1 MSSGG
6 DKQPVRLSIYNQSF
20 TLLVAGD
27 PADIES
33 AAQEV
38 DELMTT
44 IAKSGN
50 MDSTRV
56 AVLACLHLQD
66 RVRSLEREFAELKS
80 NVENRTQRLSDLLDN
95 VIEGSGSPAAES

>member
-1 MSSGG
+1 MDSESAEK
-6 DKQPVRLSIYNQSF
+6 KQVRLSIYNQTFS
-20 TLLVAGD
+20 LLVPGD
-27 PADIES
+27 PHEIEQ

-44 IAKSGN
+44 IARSGN

-66 RVRSLEREFAELKS
+66 RVRTLEREFAAMKS
-80 NVENRTQRLSDLLDN
+80 SVEDRTRRLSTLLDG
-95 VIEGSGSPAAES
+95 VIESADVPSD